1 MDIGR
6 PPDDPNTC
14 GVAGAQSLTGARNV
28 LLHLSLIH
36 ISPVRETPAPAA
48 PVSQEEKPDELDIDL
63 LLEEIKR
70 M

>member
-1 MDIGR
+1 MKKVCLGL
-6 PPDDPNTC
+6 
-14 GVAGAQSLTGARNV
+14 AGLF
-28 LLHLSLIH
+28 LLPQTALA
-36 ISPVRETPAPAA
+36 VDAAA